1 MPEAATRPIILRRLQ
16 LSTAAWRVLSETAA
30 GALDLPPA
38 TDDIESPEPLD
49 TQASAAAW
57 AELATLGLSPK
68 VGEVQRAWIGAV
80 ALLLSA
86 PITIT
91 ARATYAGMSTTSVMG
106 VRGGRGLA
114 VHQRHLCESTSAGTT
129 LTGSEDSVEVTLFDE
144 ENLWGAMERLLP
156 PLSSVR
162 APAKAAPLNVDQFN
176 GGNESLWPV
185 RSADESAGD
194 LAGALPVGALPEP
207 LASLAAGEDAN
218 VTLTVHSAAEGH
230 PPRMWAGMWS
240 VKDEQLFSVR
250 THNTAV
256 SPQLDITEVPA
267 GHIAHELIFAVVG
280 AHDAL
285 TNAQANA

>member
-30 GALDLPPA
+30 DALDLTPA
-38 TDDIESPEPLD
+38 TDDIGAPTPLD
-49 TQASAAAW
+49 AQSSSAAW
-57 AELATLGLSPK
+57 AELATLGLSPQ
-68 VGEVQRAWIGAV
+68 VGEVQRAWMGAV

-91 ARATYAGMSTTSVMG
+91 ARATYAGVSTTSVMG

-114 VHQRHLCESTSAGTT
+114 VHQRHLCESTSSGTT

-162 APAKAAPLNVDQFN
+162 APAKAAPLNVDQVN
-176 GGNESLWPV
+176 GGDESLWPV
-185 RSADESAGD
+185 HAPDGTAGD

-207 LASLAAGEDAN
+207 LASLAAGEDSN
-218 VTLTVHSAAEGH
+218 VTLTVQSTAEGH

-240 VKDEQLFSVR
+240 VKDEHLYSVR

-256 SPQLDITEVPA
+256 SPQLAITEVPP

-285 TNAQANA
+285 TNVQAKA